1 MSTMLQDKIKVMN
14 SPTLF
19 NAINL
24 ASQKSEGKA
33 TIYGVT
39 YNGPA
44 GAKVYLFGDEKE
56 ARTTYKQGQLLID
69 NGNVNVVRQCTVT
82 VQAGDTAAAV

>member
-1 MSTMLQDKIKVMN
+1 MSTILEDKIEVVN

-24 ASQKSEGKA
+24 ASQKNKGMT

-44 GAKVYLFGDEKE
+44 GAKVYLLGDEKE
-56 ARTTYKQGQLLID
+56 ASTTYKQGQLLVD
-69 NGNVNVVRQCTVT
+69 NGNVNVVRRCTVT
-82 VQAGDTAAAV
+82 IQAGDTVAAV

>member
-1 MSTMLQDKIKVMN
+1 MLQDNIEIVN

-24 ASQKSEGKA
+24 ASQKSKGMT

-44 GAKVYLFGDEKE
+44 GVKVYLFGDEKE
-56 ARTTYKQGQLLID
+56 ATTTYKQGELLVD
-69 NGNVNVVRQCTVT
+69 KRNVNVVRRCTVT
-82 VQAGDTAAAV
+82 IQAGDTAAAV